1 MGQFGKWVKM
11 YCICQGW
18 IWKSEFIPRLLLPQ
32 PLFRTQLKLTKDWG
46 IRITTIHSNT
56 KNIQPWFHI
65 FLVSFFGA
73 NKGCVGALY
82 WAKHQIFPI
91 FLLSQYTQ
99 CDIFFFLGTQYIAQK
114 IPISMQ
120 NATIW
125 MGTFWEINDVFFIQV
140 LKSFCPHVCAKK
152 DFLLT
157 LQELCECCS
166 SVSLFI
172 ARSLWLLWMWTIVE
186 HCECECEMY

>member
-65 FLVSFFGA
+65 ILVLFFGA
-73 NKGCVGALY
+73 NKGFVGALY

-99 CDIFFFLGTQYIAQK
+99 CNIFSRIYILR
-114 IPISMQ
+114 ISIDDDSE
-120 NATIW
+120 N
-125 MGTFWEINDVFFIQV
+125 E
-140 LKSFCPHVCAKK
+140 SFRWQWGRGLVA
-152 DFLLT
+152 
-157 LQELCECCS
+157 
-166 SVSLFI
+166 
-172 ARSLWLLWMWTIVE
+172 
-186 HCECECEMY
+186 

>member
-1 MGQFGKWVKM
+1 MGNESRCIASVKDEFGKVNLFSVSF
-11 YCICQGW
+11 Q
-18 IWKSEFIPRLLLPQ
+18 FPPQ

-46 IRITTIHSNT
+46 IRITTIHSDT

-125 MGTFWEINDVFFIQV
+125 MGTF
-140 LKSFCPHVCAKK
+140 
-152 DFLLT
+152 
-157 LQELCECCS
+157 
-166 SVSLFI
+166 
-172 ARSLWLLWMWTIVE
+172 
-186 HCECECEMY
+186 

>member
-65 FLVSFFGA
+65 ILVLFFGA
-73 NKGCVGALY
+73 NKGFVGALY

-125 MGTFWEINDVFFIQV
+125 MGTFWEINDVF
-140 LKSFCPHVCAKK
+140 LY
-152 DFLLT
+152 
-157 LQELCECCS
+157 
-166 SVSLFI
+166 
-172 ARSLWLLWMWTIVE
+172 R
-186 HCECECEMY
+186 Y